1 MQCTSRN
8 LGFAFDRV
16 KVFWMCILI
25 KESRATLS
33 LTLCLSF
40 VCRMSLFTFGHIK
53 AHMINT
59 FSSHKQ
65 IISRYI
71 ASTDLASV
79 TAPGHQV
86 WLCPLPAWDVTGP
99 PLSSLASHCL
109 QATGPGRTCHFG
121 SMDTPAHPPVHNFII
136 WREMRDKKREG
147 RTHPGHL
154 MTWFWMNGWVWIALD
169 RDMAEVDRPERG
181 LCGYRSVAV
190 IMSRTAFVCVCSTLS
205 W

>member
-1 MQCTSRN
+1 MQCTSLN

-16 KVFWMCILI
+16 KVFWVCILI

-40 VCRMSLFTFGHIK
+40 VCRMSLSTFGHIK

-86 WLCPLPAWDVTGP
+86 WFCPLPAWDVAGP
-99 PLSSLASHCL
+99 PQSSLASHCL
-109 QATGPGRTCHFG
+109 QATGPGRTCHG
-121 SMDTPAHPPVHNFII
+121 HTCPPTCLQFCHMVR
-136 WREMRDKKREG
+136 REIKRERAG
-147 RTHPGHL
+147 LIPGG
-154 MTWFWMNGWVWIALD
+154 WWPDSEWMDGS
-169 RDMAEVDRPERG
+169 E
-181 LCGYRSVAV
+181 
-190 IMSRTAFVCVCSTLS
+190 
-205 W
+205 